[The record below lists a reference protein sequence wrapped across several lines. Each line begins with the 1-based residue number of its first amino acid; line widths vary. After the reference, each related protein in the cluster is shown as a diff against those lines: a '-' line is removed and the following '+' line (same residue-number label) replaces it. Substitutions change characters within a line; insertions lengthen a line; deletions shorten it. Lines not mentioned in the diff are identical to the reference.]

1 MIGHALGVEP
11 RVDAPLFNDPLRL
24 NSAGMEEGPMQLLTR
39 LGVDAMRDH
48 GERRER
54 SQSAVR
60 RRAREAVRLGARDQ
74 AGLDEAM
81 EFVARTD
88 EKRTQP

>member
-11 RVDAPLFNDPLRL
+11 RVDAPLFNKLLRP

-48 GERRER
+48 RERRER

-60 RRAREAVRLGARDQ
+60 RCARQALRVRACDQ

-81 EFVARTD
+81 EFVARPD
-88 EKRTQP
+88 EKRTQL